1 MFELGRQKLLII
13 SPHPD
18 DEVLGCGGL
27 IKKVKDSGGKVYVLF
42 LTVGDTDDYSETGF
56 SNADQR
62 LHEIESVAKAL
73 NYDDYSI
80 GFKGNKYH
88 LRLDQLDQL
97 DMIQMIEHGT
107 PVSLNKIKPTMVVT
121 PHTSDYNQDHRA
133 ATQAVFAATRP
144 FPDEIKPLQQ
154 YILGYESVA
163 TAGWWDSREENPNI
177 FVSLTDEELETKLKM
192 LSLYK
197 SQIRF
202 GSHPRSIRSVR
213 TLGYFRG
220 ISAGAKA
227 AEAYY
232 CYRGIL

>member
-1 MFELGRQKLLII
+1 MVDLGRQKLLII

-27 IKKVKDSGGKVYVLF
+27 IKKVKDLGGKVYVLF
-42 LTVGDTDDYSETGF
+42 LTNGDTNDYSKKGF
-56 SNADQR
+56 SSSDQR
-62 LHEIESVAKAL
+62 IREIERVAKAFG
-73 NYDDYSI
+73 YDDYAM

-97 DMIQMIEHGT
+97 DIIKLIENGT
-107 PVSLNKIKPTMVVT
+107 PVSLNTIQPTMVLT
-121 PHTSDYNQDHRA
+121 PHTGDYNQDHRA

-144 FPDEIKPLQQ
+144 FPNEVKPLQQ
-154 YILGYESVA
+154 YVFGYESVA
-163 TAGWWDSREENPNI
+163 TSGWWETSSKNPNL
-177 FVSLTDEELETKLKM
+177 FVTLTDDEIETKLKM

-197 SQIRF
+197 SQIRS
-202 GSHPRSIRSVR
+202 GSHPRSLRSVSA
-213 TLGYFRG
+213 LSYYRG
-220 ISAGAKA
+220 ISAGAIA